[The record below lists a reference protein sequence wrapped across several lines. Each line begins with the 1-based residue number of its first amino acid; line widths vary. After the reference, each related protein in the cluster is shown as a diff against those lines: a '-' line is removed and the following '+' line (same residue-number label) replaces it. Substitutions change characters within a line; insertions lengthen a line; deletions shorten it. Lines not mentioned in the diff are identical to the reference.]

1 MKKHISLI
9 GGLLISTILI
19 GCSETKV
26 LDENTKDN
34 ISEKYIITERNIE
47 NTDKE
52 HLFIPLFYDVDT
64 VYGTMSPNKEADFD
78 KFAIPYYIDIEGNI
92 KKVEDD
98 KFTDIEL
105 DFIKENNGFRKQQ
118 GIYMIDSNKLNDR
131 KYYYMDVV
139 DKIRFELKDFE
150 FNENKIVNNF
160 TKVAKYRDKISD
172 NYYIIQYLSIDE
184 DEIIEVRDF
193 IIIDLNNEKYY
204 INNNEKKVTNFYY
217 DDSLDSIIAIDE
229 VGKMYK
235 LKFDE
240 NNITFEDYKTI
251 KTDKVNLYDREP
263 FLISK
268 LSNNKLLIKVKNT
281 ESKEYMDY
289 FNAIYDIDTEDV
301 IYFDKEKTI
310 SAQLK
315 NTNFYFISY
324 KDEEYLGEITEDGNI
339 NLIYKLNSN
348 DGYRF
353 SSPLTNKEGN
363 KVFLTGI
370 KASEEF
376 DKNSNKNIVIEDIK
390 YSILEIQE
398 R

>member
-47 NTDKE
+47 NTDKYKV
-52 HLFIPLFYDVDT
+52 FIPSFFDGDIL
-64 VYGTMSPNKEADFD
+64 YGTKMRDGSGYTMFYYLDSTG
-78 KFAIPYYIDIEGNI
+78 AIKNMEEGMLTNEE
-92 KKVEDD
+92 V
-98 KFTDIEL
+98 
-105 DFIKENNGFRKQQ
+105 DFIKANGGYQDS
-118 GIYMIDSNKLNDR
+118 GIFAEDAINSGETKNYYINLVNKT
-131 KYYYMDVV
+131 
-139 DKIRFELKDFE
+139 IFELKDFGE
-150 FNENKIVNNF
+150 SKNKIENNLIEF
-160 TKVAKYRDKISD
+160 ARSSGEISD

-204 INNNEKKVTNFYY
+204 INNNEKKVKNFYY

-324 KDEEYLGEITEDGNI
+324 KDEEYLGEVTEDGNI

>member
-64 VYGTMSPNKEADFD
+64 VYGTMSPYKEADFD

-118 GIYMIDSNKLNDR
+118 GIYTIDSNKLNDR

-184 DEIIEVRDF
+184 DEIIEARDF

-251 KTDKVNLYDREP
+251 KTDKVNLYDS
-263 FLISK
+263 LISK

-324 KDEEYLGEITEDGNI
+324 KDEEYLGEVTEDGNI

-353 SSPLTNKEGN
+353 SSPITNKEGN

>member
-184 DEIIEVRDF
+184 DEIIEARDF

-204 INNNEKKVTNFYY
+204 INNNEKKVKNFYY

>member
-19 GCSETKV
+19 GCSETKI

-34 ISEKYIITERNIE
+34 ISEKYTITERNIE
-47 NTDKE
+47 NTDKDKV
-52 HLFIPLFYDVDT
+52 FIPSFFDGDIL
-64 VYGTMSPNKEADFD
+64 YGTKMKDGS
-78 KFAIPYYIDIEGNI
+78 GNI
-92 KKVEDD
+92 KDYTMIYYLDSTGAIKNMEEGML
-98 KFTDIEL
+98 TNEEI
-105 DFIKENNGFRKQQ
+105 DFIKGNGGYQDS
-118 GIYMIDSNKLNDR
+118 GIFAEDASNSGEIKN
-131 KYYYMDVV
+131 YYINLVN
-139 DKIRFELKDFE
+139 KTIFELKDFGE
-150 FNENKIVNNF
+150 SKNKIENNLIKF
-160 TKVAKYRDKISD
+160 ARSSGEIGD
-172 NYYIIQYLSIDE
+172 NYHITQYLSMDE
-184 DEIIEVRDF
+184 GEINEARDF

-251 KTDKVNLYDREP
+251 KTDKVNLYDRET

-268 LSNNKLLIKVKNT
+268 LSNNKLLLKIKNSG
-281 ESKEYMDY
+281 SKENMDY
-289 FNAIYDIDTEDV
+289 FNAIYDIDTEEV

-315 NTNFYFISY
+315 NTKFHFISY
-324 KDEEYLGEITEDGNI
+324 KDEEYLGEVTDDGNI

-363 KVFLTGI
+363 KVFLTRI
-370 KASEEF
+370 KFSEEF
-376 DKNSNKNIVIEDIK
+376 DKNSNKNIVMEDIK